1 MWGRRRYVAFPLL
14 FLLMILLY
22 FIPPWSLIV
31 SEVMKNHDGF
41 TVPPRIDGERK
52 SGGFDNESEVMKNH
66 DGHTVPQAPRTGRET
81 KSDGFDHF
89 CRRLWMTNTA
99 PTMMEYEGDTLTKTC
114 SCQKGP
120 RTFGPY
126 ENSSLQRRHKEF
138 IEWERQQDMKR
149 EPLIYSP
156 AMSPF
161 GYLVGGLTVQPG
173 KSVPLKSLYIDPMA
187 VECLTVIHGFSFQDK
202 KSVLNFRCGDGKA
215 VMFIS
220 PTSSSLT
227 QLRIDGNHTS
237 DLRISMACNVGTL
250 KSSLDRSRSD
260 IVTQA
265 INEVLHNIHYRNIYY
280 DVFNRDVINVTFLNL
295 TFQINV
301 LIKENALPRLY
312 DTGSGDDI
320 ANKVT
325 IVTKTFERPDSVL
338 NLIKSIRKYYPSV
351 TIVIADDSEQPVAIH
366 GDNIKHYTMPF
377 AEGWFAGR
385 NLAVSQVRTKYFLWV
400 DDDFEFTALTN
411 LSKCLE
417 KLENNEE
424 NIDIVGGVLS
434 IGKERDVEMST
445 FDKTLKIEDG
455 DMGFCVYRKSGVHR
469 KLRNYPQCHVTNIVL
484 NFFMAKTLSV
494 RNIGFDP
501 HFERVGHSEFFFDG
515 FGYLRVATCS
525 DFIAN
530 HRPSRPKKYM
540 RYRNRQVDPTDEHRN
555 VQYILYKNYLQCFE
569 LN

>member
-1 MWGRRRYVAFPLL
+1 MRGRRRYVAFPLL
-14 FLLMILLY
+14 FLVIIILY
-22 FIPPWSLIV
+22 FIPPWSFYV
-31 SEVMKNHDGF
+31 SEVMKKHDGFTVPRRTGGERKSGAFDNESEVMKNHDGF
-41 TVPPRIDGERK
+41 TVPPGGERK
-52 SGGFDNESEVMKNH
+52 SG
-66 DGHTVPQAPRTGRET
+66 
-81 KSDGFDHF
+81 GFDHF
-89 CRRLWMTNTA
+89 CRRLWKKTTA
-99 PTMMEYEGDTLTKTC
+99 PTMLEYEGDTLTNTC

-120 RTFGPY
+120 QTFGEY
-126 ENSSLQRRHKEF
+126 ENTSLQRRHKEF
-138 IEWERQQDMKR
+138 IKWERQQDIKS
-149 EPLIYSP
+149 EPLIYTPS
-156 AMSPF
+156 MSPF
-161 GYLVGGLTVQPG
+161 GYLAGGLTVQPG

-202 KSVLNFRCGDGKA
+202 KTVFNFRCGDGKA

-220 PTSSSLT
+220 PTSSSLAR
-227 QLRIDGNHTS
+227 LRIDGNHTS
-237 DLRISMACNVGTL
+237 DLRISMAFNVGTL
-250 KSSLDRSRSD
+250 KTSMDRSRSD

-312 DTGSGDDI
+312 DTGSDDDI

-325 IVTKTFERPDSVL
+325 IITKTFERPNAVG

-366 GDNIKHYTMPF
+366 GDNIKHYIMPF
-377 AEGWFAGR
+377 KEGWFAGR

-434 IGKERDVEMST
+434 SGYGRHVKMSKY
-445 FDKTLKIEDG
+445 DKTLEIEDG
-455 DMGFCVYRKSGVHR
+455 DNGFCLYRKTGVHR
-469 KLRNYPQCHVTNIVL
+469 KLQNYPQCHVTNIVL

-501 HFERVGHSEFFFDG
+501 QFERVGHWEFFLDG
-515 FGYLRVATCS
+515 YGYLRVASCS

-530 HRPSRPKKYM
+530 HHRSNNEKYGK
-540 RYRNRQVDPTDEHRN
+540 YRNGLVNLAYYDMIA
-555 VQYILYKNYLQCFE
+555 QYLPFKHYLQCFE
-569 LN
+569 TDLN

>member
-1 MWGRRRYVAFPLL
+1 MRGSRLYFAFPLL
-14 FLLMILLY
+14 FLLMSILY
-22 FIPPWSLIV
+22 FISPWSFIV
-31 SEVMKNHDGF
+31 SEVMKNHEGF
-41 TVPPRIDGERK
+41 TVPPRTDGEGK
-52 SGGFDNESEVMKNH
+52 SGGFDNESEVMKTH
-66 DGHTVPQAPRTGRET
+66 HGFTFPPRTGGEML
-81 KSDGFDHF
+81 SGGIDNF
-89 CRRLWMTNTA
+89 CRRLWKKNVA
-99 PTMMEYEGDTLTKTC
+99 PTMLQYEGETLTKTC
-114 SCQKGP
+114 SCQKDHRN
-120 RTFGPY
+120 RTFETS
-126 ENSSLQRRHKEF
+126 ENSSLQRRHEEF
-138 IEWERQQDMKR
+138 IEWERQQDIKR
-149 EPLIYSP
+149 EPLIYTP

-161 GYLVGGLTVQPG
+161 GYLAGGLTLQPG
-173 KSVPLKSLYIDPMA
+173 KSVPIKSLYIDPMA

-202 KSVLNFRCGDGKA
+202 KKMLNFRCGDGKA

-220 PTSSSLT
+220 PTSSSLA
-227 QLRIDGNHTS
+227 QLRVDGNHTS
-237 DLRISMACNVGTL
+237 DLMISMAFNVSML
-250 KSSLDRSRSD
+250 KSSMNRSRVD

-301 LIKENALPRLY
+301 LIKENALPHLY
-312 DTGSGDDI
+312 NTSSDDDI

-325 IVTKTFERPDSVL
+325 IVTKTFERPASVL

-351 TIVIADDSEQPVAIH
+351 TIVIADDSEKPVAIH
-366 GDNIKHYTMPF
+366 GDNIKHYIMPF
-377 AEGWFAGR
+377 KEGWFAGR

-434 IGKERDVEMST
+434 IGYGRHVKMSKY
-445 FDKTLKIEDG
+445 DKTLEIEDG
-455 DMGFCVYRKSGVHR
+455 DNGFCVYGKAGVHR

-501 HFERVGHSEFFFDG
+501 QFERVGHWEFFLDG
-515 FGYLRVATCS
+515 YGYLRVASCS

-530 HRPSRPKKYM
+530 HHQSHNEKY
-540 RYRNRQVDPTDEHRN
+540 RKYRNNLVNSAYYDMIS
-555 VQYILYKNYLQCFE
+555 QYLPFKHYLQCFE
-569 LN
+569 ID

>member
-1 MWGRRRYVAFPLL
+1 MRGSPLYIAFPLL
-14 FLLMILLY
+14 FLLMSILY
-22 FIPPWSLIV
+22 FISPWSSIV

-41 TVPPRIDGERK
+41 IVPPRTDGEGK
-52 SGGFDNESEVMKNH
+52 SGGIDN
-66 DGHTVPQAPRTGRET
+66 
-81 KSDGFDHF
+81 F
-89 CRRLWMTNTA
+89 CRRLWKKNVA
-99 PTMMEYEGDTLTKTC
+99 PTILEYEGDTLTKKC
-114 SCQKGP
+114 SCQKGHQN
-120 RTFGPY
+120 RTFETS

-138 IEWERQQDMKR
+138 IEWEREQDIKR
-149 EPLIYSP
+149 EPLIYTP
-156 AMSPF
+156 AMSAF
-161 GYLVGGLTVQPG
+161 GYLASGLTVQPG
-173 KSVPLKSLYIDPMA
+173 KSVPIKS
-187 VECLTVIHGFSFQDK
+187 
-202 KSVLNFRCGDGKA
+202 CGDGKA

-220 PTSSSLT
+220 PTSSSLA
-227 QLRIDGNHTS
+227 QVRVDGNQTS
-237 DLRISMACNVGTL
+237 DLRISMAFNVGML
-250 KSSLDRSRSD
+250 KSSMDRSRSD

-265 INEVLHNIHYRNIYY
+265 INEVLNNIHYCNIYY

-301 LIKENALPRLY
+301 LIKENALPHLY

-385 NLAVSQVRTKYFLWV
+385 NLALSQVRTKYFLSV

-424 NIDIVGGVLS
+424 NIDIVGGVLAS
-434 IGKERDVEMST
+434 GEGRDVE
-445 FDKTLKIEDG
+445 LKNYQERMRFEGG
-455 DMGFCVYRKSGVHR
+455 DMGHCVYRKSGVYR
-469 KLRNYPQCHVTNIVL
+469 KLRNYPQCRVTNMVL

-501 HFERVGHSEFFFDG
+501 QFERVGHWEFFLAG
-515 FGYLRVATCS
+515 LGYLRVASCS
-525 DFIAN
+525 DFIAK
-530 HRPSRPKKYM
+530 HCRSLPEKYNI
-540 RYRNRQVDPTDEHRN
+540 YRNKMVDPTYKYKKE
-555 VQYILYKNYLQCFE
+555 QYTLFKHYLQCIQMG
-569 LN
+569 